1 MNDPT
6 ALLARAVRGDR
17 AALRAVVDAW
27 FPQIR
32 RWALLACGEPVAA
45 EDAVQESLVC
55 LLRSI
60 HTYDPAR
67 PFAPWLKVLVF
78 NTARRDHA
86 RGRREELHEQAALG
100 QEGEGLAPAPGRGMD
115 LARASQRVREAFAH
129 LSPRQREILDLVD
142 LQGETPA
149 EVARLLGLTAG
160 AVRGQLFQARRAVRS
175 VLTDA
180 ERDAILPL
188 LREA

>member
-6 ALLARAVRGDR
+6 ALLARAVCGDR
-17 AALRAVVDAW
+17 TALRAVVDAW
-27 FPQIR
+27 IPQIR
-32 RWALLACGEPVAA
+32 RWALVACGEPVAA
-45 EDAVQESLVC
+45 EDAVQESLVR
-55 LLRSI
+55 LIRSI
-60 HTYDPAR
+60 HTFDPAR

-78 NTARRDHA
+78 NAARKDRA
-86 RGRREELHEQAALG
+86 RGRRAELHEQAITG
-100 QEGEGLAPAPGRGMD
+100 QEPAAEPAPGRGMD

-129 LSPRQREILDLVD
+129 LSPRQREILVLVD

-149 EVARLLGLTAG
+149 EVAVSLGLTPG

-175 VLTDA
+175 VLSESDL
-180 ERDAILPL
+180 EAILPL